1 MKIKNKKNILQKT
14 MIGILMVLTLNFIVP
29 TYSHA
34 DWGGMLASPVVD
46 LFCSVGDAVIN
57 LLQKCM
63 MGEFGSKDLDFSFNM
78 FMVEDDE
85 FFSDSKYDE
94 YEGPAENES
103 HVETIDIDAKDA
115 DGNNIGFEK
124 GWFGKSNKYHIPIA
138 TYSPEQIFAGNVAG
152 LDINFIKPNKYEGQ
166 NESSASK
173 LQPTIATWYVA
184 LRNLTVVGLLSILVY
199 VGIRIILSSTAGDKA
214 KYKQMLKDWLIALC
228 LVFFLHYIMSF
239 VLTMTES
246 ICTAINGDGATGIT
260 VNVESTDNTSRTF
273 HTNLLGLARFKT
285 QYADFGQKVS
295 YLIMYIFLVGYTLLF
310 TWFYLKRL
318 LMMAF
323 LTLIAPLVALTYP
336 IDKMNDGKAQAFDM
350 WLKEYVFN
358 ALIQPFHLI
367 IYTVFVGSAMDLAST
382 NIIYTIAAIA
392 FILPAEKILR
402 NFFGFQKAGA
412 TMGALGGFAAANIMN
427 KLGSG
432 KRGGSSS
439 TSGKDTE
446 EGKSPTF
453 KKKHD
458 VDQVEGG
465 NKDSSENDKK
475 ENGNNPEEEKDK
487 PDDIHNR
494 AKEELE
500 KDKEEQE
507 RKEQQGQEQ
516 SEGEGQELEDKTKE
530 ESNEGQNDEHSD
542 IKPDEKGQNKSSMYH
557 GKEDQ
562 EKMRQRANHL
572 GRGLSNIVNARGGVG
587 KIAKRRIKGAA
598 RFATKASFTLAGASL
613 GAIAGIA
620 SGKGISG
627 AVAGIGAGAT
637 LGKRLGNTATQIPSK
652 VGKAGKTVTDKAR
665 KEWDTFNGNT
675 KAQDRATSKQMQK
688 DENNRQY
695 VKDWMT
701 KENNGAIPSSRQ
713 ISRRMKELDTY
724 FNEGLSVDEAIRA
737 RKAENEVGDSKKAA
751 IIAAIGKERG
761 ITADTL
767 NDEKREKAARKNLAQ
782 EYKNKGYSDYN
793 AQADRIIKVLKI
805 QNGVAHNVNTP
816 EEQKP
821 TPKPNQQ
828 PTPKQQPTRK
838 QQPSRKKATKTKHPQ
853 PNKPPRQ
860 NKPNK

>member
-34 DWGGMLASPVVD
+34 DWGGVLASPIVD
-46 LFCSVGDAVIN
+46 FFCSIGDVVIN

-78 FMVEDDE
+78 FMVEDSE
-85 FFSDSKYDE
+85 FFNDSKYDK
-94 YEGPAENES
+94 YKGKAENES
-103 HVETIDIDAKDA
+103 HVETIDIDAKDEE
-115 DGNNIGFEK
+115 GNNIGFEK
-124 GWFGKSNKYHIPIA
+124 GWFGTSNKYHIPIA
-138 TYSPEQIFAGNVAG
+138 IYSPEQIFAGNVAG

-246 ICTAINGDGATGIT
+246 ICTAINGDGVTGIT
-260 VNVESTDNTSRTF
+260 VNVDSTDNESGTF
-273 HTNLLGLARFKT
+273 KTNLLGLARFKT
-285 QYADFGQKVS
+285 QYADFGKKVS
-295 YLIMYIFLVGYTLLF
+295 YVIMYLFLVGYTLLF

-439 TSGKDTE
+439 SGGKNSE
-446 EGKSPTF
+446 EDKTPVF

-465 NKDSSENDKK
+465 NKNSSENDKK
-475 ENGNNPEEEKDK
+475 ESGNKPEESEDNQ
-487 PDDIHNR
+487 DDIHNR

-500 KDKEEQE
+500 KDKKEQEEKEQEEQ
-507 RKEQQGQEQ
+507 GQPD
-516 SEGEGQELEDKTKE
+516 GLEDKTE
-530 ESNEGQNDEHSD
+530 EQEEQEEQEDEHKD
-542 IKPDEKGQNKSSMYH
+542 NKPDGTNERKSMYH
-557 GKEDQ
+557 GREDQ
-562 EKMRQRANHL
+562 EKMKKRAKHL
-572 GRGLSNIVNARGGVG
+572 GRGLSNVVNAHGGVG
-587 KIAKRRIKGAA
+587 KIAKRTIKGATK
-598 RFATKASFTLAGASL
+598 FATKATFTAAGASL

-620 SGKGISG
+620 SGKGIAG
-627 AVAGIGAGAT
+627 AIAGVGAGAS
-637 LGKRLGNTATQIPSK
+637 LGNRLGNTATKIPSK
-652 VGKAGKTVTDKAR
+652 VGKAGKTIANKAR

-675 KAQDRATSKQMQK
+675 KAQDKAASKQMQK
-688 DENNRQY
+688 DESNRQY
-695 VKDWMT
+695 VRDWMT
-701 KENNGAIPSSRQ
+701 KENNGAIPSSSQ
-713 ISRRMKELDTY
+713 ISKKMKELNPY

-737 RKAENEVGDSKKAA
+737 RKAENEVGSSRQAA

-793 AQADRIIKVLKI
+793 AQADRVMKVLKI
-805 QNGVAHNVNTP
+805 QNSVAHNVTTP
-816 EEQKP
+816 EEQ
-821 TPKPNQQ
+821 Q
-828 PTPKQQPTRK
+828 PKQQPRQ
-838 QQPSRKKATKTKHPQ
+838 QQPRQQQPKRKSATKTKHPQ
-853 PNKPPRQ
+853 PNKPPRN
-860 NKPNK
+860 NKSKK